1 MDFWLYF
8 ITWDIG
14 VMCGVAFCAWMV
26 YESDNYHKER
36 KKDKK

>member
-1 MDFWLYF
+1 MNFWLYF

-14 VMCGVAFCAWMV
+14 VICGVIFSWWMA
-26 YESDNYHKER
+26 YEEDKER